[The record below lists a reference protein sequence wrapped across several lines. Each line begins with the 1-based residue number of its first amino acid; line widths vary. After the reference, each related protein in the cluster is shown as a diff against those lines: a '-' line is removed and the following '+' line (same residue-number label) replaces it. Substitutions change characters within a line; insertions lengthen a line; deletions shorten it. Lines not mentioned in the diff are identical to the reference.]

1 MTTKQSIPQFTS
13 AESILKSSCPVC
25 GHSLTVVDF
34 HVGGEGLVPFVTCDN
49 LDGGYTHMRVRIPQR
64 VAYFYGD
71 LINGLAK
78 IERDMEMQR

>member
-1 MTTKQSIPQFTS
+1 MTTAKSIPQFTS

-49 LDGGYTHMRVRIPQR
+49 PDGGYTHLRERISQR
-64 VAYFYGD
+64 TAYFYSD

-78 IERDMEMQR
+78 AGEEMEMR